1 MQSSVCVMYRSLQ
14 FRLNSTCDFV
24 MSGRIHVVTKN
35 LNSYQKTTLSTNLRR
50 PFPKFNIN
58 NKEVL
63 LGCF

>member
-1 MQSSVCVMYRSLQ
+1 MQSSVCVMYKSLQ
-14 FRLNSTCDFV
+14 FRLNSSRDLV
-24 MSGRIHVVTKN
+24 MSGSIVTKN

-63 LGCF
+63 LDCF

>member
-14 FRLNSTCDFV
+14 FSLNSTCDFV
-24 MSGRIHVVTKN
+24 MSGRIVTKN

-50 PFPKFNIN
+50 PFPKFKIN

-63 LGCF
+63 LDCF